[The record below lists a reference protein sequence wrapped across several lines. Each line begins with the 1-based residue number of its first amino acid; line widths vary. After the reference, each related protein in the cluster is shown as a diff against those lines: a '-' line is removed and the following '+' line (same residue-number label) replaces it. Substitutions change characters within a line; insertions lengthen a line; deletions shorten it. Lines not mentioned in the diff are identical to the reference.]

1 MTDGEF
7 IQWIDGSLNSVSI
20 AHLTFETN
28 KGFFLGGRS
37 DPVLI

>member
-7 IQWIDGSLNSVSI
+7 IQWIDGSLNSSSI
-20 AHLTFETN
+20 AHLTFGTN
-28 KGFFLGGRS
+28 KGYFPGSLS